1 MLNSILTNIGNFFWN
16 LLDYLFFY
24 SFFIIFTPLG
34 YFSTDFKEYIKF
46 SNIPI
51 PLRILFLIL
60 YVLLYIFSSKKHK
73 KYVLISFIIL
83 WLCFAFFISPKY
95 AI

>member
-1 MLNSILTNIGNFFWN
+1 MT

-60 YVLLYIFSSKKHK
+60 YVLLYIFVPK
-73 KYVLISFIIL
+73 KYKKYLLILFVIL
-83 WLCFAFFISPKY
+83 WLYFAIFIMPEY
-95 AI
+95 LAHAGM